1 MWYTFIYID
10 KKIRREIEIMIF
22 GTLAILMAIPL
33 ILIFTIGIPII
44 IAVCVYRD
52 ADKRVD
58 CSPWLWALVAALVP
72 SYLGLIVYLIV
83 RRDYP
88 LKNSAGQPHHREQ
101 TGESTYYQEAYDK
114 QAVEPKTGLPTWAKA
129 LIIIGAVVVGI
140 CIISLIGSVLYSVF
154 GYNQGVSYYP
164 NF

>member
-1 MWYTFIYID
+1 MLIGAF
-10 KKIRREIEIMIF
+10 
-22 GTLAILMAIPL
+22 AILMIIP
-33 ILIFTIGIPII
+33 IVLIFTIGIPII

-52 ADKRVD
+52 ADKRID

-72 SYLGLIVYLIV
+72 SYLGLVVYLVI

-88 LKNSAGQPHHREQ
+88 LKNSAGQTYHKNQAE
-101 TGESTYYQEAYDK
+101 ESTYYQENYDQ
-114 QAVEPKTGLPTWAKA
+114 QAVPQKTGLPTWAKA
-129 LIIIGAVVVGI
+129 LIIIGSVIVGI

-154 GYNQGVSYYP
+154 GYNQGISYYH